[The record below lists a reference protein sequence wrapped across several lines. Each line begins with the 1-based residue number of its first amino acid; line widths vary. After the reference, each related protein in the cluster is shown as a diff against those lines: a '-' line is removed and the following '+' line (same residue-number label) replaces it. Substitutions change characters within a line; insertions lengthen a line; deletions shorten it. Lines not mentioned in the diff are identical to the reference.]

1 MEAEL
6 KVTPSDL
13 RATASEFQNIHSQ
26 MTSQIEQMKD
36 LVKNTSSSWE
46 GEAGNTFRNKFN
58 ELDDDMTRL
67 KAMINEHVSDLQEM
81 ATRYEQAEQ
90 EAQQEGAGLRGNVI
104 V

>member
-1 MEAEL
+1 
-6 KVTPSDL
+6 
-13 RATASEFQNIHSQ
+13 
-26 MTSQIEQMKD
+26 
-36 LVKNTSSSWE
+36 
-46 GEAGNTFRNKFN
+46 
-58 ELDDDMTRL
+58 MTRL

>member
-1 MEAEL
+1 
-6 KVTPSDL
+6 
-13 RATASEFQNIHSQ
+13 